1 MGEEDGKTV
10 SKKHVGIA
18 TALGIVFGT
27 VFGQTIFGNIGVGV
41 AMGMIFGAVIGA
53 AISLTSAS
61 R

>member
-27 VFGQTIFGNIGVGV
+27 IFGQAIFGNVGVG
-41 AMGMIFGAVIGA
+41 A
-53 AISLTSAS
+53 ALGRAS